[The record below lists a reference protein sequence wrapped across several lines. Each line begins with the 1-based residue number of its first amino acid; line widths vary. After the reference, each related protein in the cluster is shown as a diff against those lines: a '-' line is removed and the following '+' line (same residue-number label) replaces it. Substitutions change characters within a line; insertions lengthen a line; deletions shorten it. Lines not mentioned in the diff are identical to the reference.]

1 VRIIAGLAAFYYAE
15 DWTAFLV
22 LYFISYFLDC
32 IDGFAARYFGQATRF
47 GQMLDM
53 VRSPH

>member
-1 VRIIAGLAAFYYAE
+1 MRIIAGLAAFYYAE
-15 DWTAFLV
+15 DWSAFLV